1 MAVQSERLPNPPSFF
16 RKRRHPHARES
27 HFQPSPASADRKST
41 STLRKDLGAL
51 LFKLSISLG
60 VLLFFLFLV
69 LWLFSGYALGKLS
82 PEYMVTVQ
90 PFEILPEIGN
100 RSSLSAKSGS
110 YLVGSLHYDGQS
122 SVRADLD

>member
-1 MAVQSERLPNPPSFF
+1 MAVQSERLPNRPSFL
-16 RKRRHPHARES
+16 RKTRHPHACES
-27 HFQPSPASADRKST
+27 HFQPPPASADKKST
-41 STLRKDLGAL
+41 STVRKDLGAL

-100 RSSLSAKSGS
+100 RSSLSGKSGS
-110 YLVGSLHYDGQS
+110 YLVGSLHYDGHS
-122 SVRADLD
+122 FMWADLD